1 MDTIKTENMF
11 RVAIICASD
20 KGYQG
25 VREDTATPM
34 ISALLESNGYSVVS
48 TCLLPDDRERLAR
61 EMARIC
67 DGNFADM
74 IVTTGGTG
82 LSPRDVTPEATLDI
96 MQKSVPG
103 IPEAMR
109 AASMRFTPKAML
121 SRAVAGI
128 RERTLIVNLPGSPK
142 GAIENLTSVLPA
154 LWHGL
159 ETLTGRT
166 QECARQVIY
175 NSHGFVP

>member
-1 MDTIKTENMF
+1 MASNKTTSAF

-25 VREDTATPM
+25 LREDTSTPQLA
-34 ISALLESNGYSVVS
+34 ALLEKNGYIIVS
-48 TCLLPDDRERLAR
+48 TQLLPDDRGRLGQ

-67 DGNFADM
+67 DANAADL

-82 LSPRDVTPEATLDI
+82 LSPRDVTPEATQDI
-96 MQKSVPG
+96 AQRLVPG

-109 AASMRFTPKAML
+109 AAGMQITPKAML
-121 SRAVAGI
+121 SRAVAGV
-128 RERTLIVNLPGSPK
+128 RESTLIINLPGSPK
-142 GAIENLTSVLPA
+142 GAMENLSSVLPA

-159 ETLTGRT
+159 ETLTGRAR
-166 QECARQVIY
+166 ECAGQVLNI
-175 NSHGFVP
+175 